1 MWVKKYP
8 GQLQNENERFFQEIY
23 FLPLEILEPI
33 PKNPFL
39 QVYLLRPSKCQEPA
53 GTCNTLV

>member
-23 FLPLEILEPI
+23 FLPLEISEPI

-39 QVYLLRPSKCQEPA
+39 QVYFLRPSKW
-53 GTCNTLV
+53 

>member
-33 PKNPFL
+33 PICD
-39 QVYLLRPSKCQEPA
+39 LRDLASNCK
-53 GTCNTLV
+53 